1 MAANKDVLRATD
13 DEARALAVQLIR
25 ATASASLAS
34 VDGNGFPFASLTSVG
49 TDADGQ
55 PVILVSRLSSH
66 TGHLLADPRCSLLF
80 SRTGKGDPLA
90 HPRITVL
97 GEADPVER
105 DSELGRRLRRRFLAR
120 QPKAELYV
128 DFPDFL
134 FLRIRIRGASL
145 NGGFGKAY
153 ALEPADLTTP
163 IGEADDLIAAEADI
177 IAHMNE
183 DHSDAVRLYA
193 TVLAKRE
200 EAPWRMVSCDPEGFE
215 IAAGTEL
222 ARIAFADRVNTAE
235 QARLALI
242 RLAKGARAG
251 AARQP

>member
-25 ATASASLAS
+25 ATPSASLAS
-34 VDGNGFPFASLTSVG
+34 VDARGFPFCSLTSVG

-80 SRTGKGDPLA
+80 ARGGKGDPLA
-90 HPRITVL
+90 HPRVTVL
-97 GEADPVER
+97 GEAEPVER
-105 DSELGRRLRRRFLAR
+105 GSELELRLRRRFLAR

-134 FLRIRIRGASL
+134 FLRIRVRGASL

-153 ALEPADLTTP
+153 ALEPADLLTP
-163 IGEADDLIAAEADI
+163 IEGASNLLAAEAEI

-183 DHSDAVRLYA
+183 DHPEAVRLYA
-193 TVLAKRE
+193 TALAKRE
-200 EAPWRMVSCDPEGFE
+200 EAPWRMVGCDPDGFE

-222 ARIAFADRVNTAE
+222 ARIAFADRVDTAE

-242 RLAKGARAG
+242 GLARAARAG